1 MSPMNRRTGTFETDC
16 QSKEGCDP
24 TIRIKV
30 LSKTVRRR
38 TVVSKVII
46 TRNAVNMTVISKT
59 L

>member
-1 MSPMNRRTGTFETDC
+1 MRQTVSRRKAVI
-16 QSKEGCDP
+16 QA
-24 TIRIKV
+24 TITIKV
-30 LSKTVRRR
+30 LSKTVRR